1 MNISL
6 RLFLFFVLISA
17 QLTAQERRK
26 ADLAPCGS
34 PVGIDPW
41 LIEYQKSPISVSNRS
56 EDTLYVGVQIHLVG
70 KNNGT
75 SYFGNSRLLDA
86 FCRLNADFEN
96 SNIRFYFKN
105 DWNRI
110 NSTEWYQHQTI
121 LQGIDMMLT
130 NNVSGAL
137 NAYFV
142 SDPAGNCGYNL
153 PYGGVAISHGC
164 AQATDHTWA
173 HEVGHA
179 LALPHPFIGWEGK
192 AYNFNVPTPT
202 SLTYDYTHFHETP
215 DTILPVPLDTALV
228 EYVDGSNCAIAA
240 DRICDT
246 KPDYLSYRW
255 PCDAQNMSTVKQK
268 DPNGAEFYSDGTLF
282 MSYAF
287 DECQNRFSAGE
298 IATMRA
304 NTVTEKIDWVYT
316 GPTQAKVTELA
327 TLVSPINLENAP
339 NVGTTLSWTP
349 VPNAT
354 HYVVQVSRY
363 INFNVVERDLI
374 TTDPS
379 ITLTQSLTPNTTFY
393 WKVRAFNQFDAC
405 TNFTEKASFKAVPV
419 SGVQDLNAGNIRL
432 YPNILSHGQP
442 LAVEVTES
450 LKDQTANV
458 YVLDMTG
465 RIVWEQNMKFS
476 GTQNTLEIPSSN
488 WPNGLYQVIFKGERL
503 ATQHS
508 ITIID

>member
-1 MNISL
+1 MNKVL
-6 RLFLFFVLISA
+6 RLLPIFIFASTLLMA
-17 QLTAQERRK
+17 QDRRK

-34 PVGIDPW
+34 PVGLDPW
-41 LIEYQKSPISVSNRS
+41 LIEYRKSPISVSDRS
-56 EDTLYVGVQIHLVG
+56 EDTLYIGVQIHLVG

-75 SYFGNSRLLDA
+75 SYFGNSKLLDA
-86 FCRLNADFEN
+86 FCRLNTDFEN

-110 NSTEWYQHQTI
+110 NSTEWHQHQTI
-121 LQGIDMMLT
+121 VQGIDMMLT

-153 PYGGVAISHGC
+153 PYGGVAMSHACSGPN
-164 AQATDHTWA
+164 DHTWA

-228 EYVDGSNCAIAA
+228 EYLDGSNCAIAA
-240 DRICDT
+240 DHICDT
-246 KPDYLSYRW
+246 KADYLSYRW

-282 MSYAF
+282 MSYAL

-298 IATMRA
+298 TATMRA

-316 GPTQAKVTELA
+316 GQPQGNVNTLA
-327 TLVSPINLENAP
+327 TLTSPINLENAP
-339 NVGTTLSWTP
+339 NVGTTLRWSP
-349 VPNAT
+349 AANAT

-363 INFNVVERDLI
+363 ISFNIVERDLV
-374 TTDPS
+374 TTDTS
-379 ITLTQSLTPNTTFY
+379 ITLTQLLTPNTTFY
-393 WKVRAFNQFDAC
+393 WKVRAFNEFDAC

-419 SGVQDLNAGNIRL
+419 SDVNDLTAGNIRL
-432 YPNILSHGQP
+432 YPNIVGHGQP
-442 LAVEVTES
+442 LILEVSEA
-450 LKDQTANV
+450 LRDQNATV
-458 YVLDMTG
+458 HVLDMTG
-465 RIVWEQNMKFS
+465 RMVWNKPVHFT
-476 GTQNTLEIPSSN
+476 GLQNTLDIPSIN
-488 WPNGLYQVIFKGERL
+488 WPNGMYQVVFKGDRIS
-503 ATQHS
+503 AQHGV
-508 ITIID
+508 TIID